1 MVGFQVHLFARYLVE
16 AIAFIELIKQSIL
29 SVLGEWYQQAIE
41 LKATSEMIRNCAI
54 EWL

>member
-1 MVGFQVHLFARYLVE
+1 ME

-41 LKATSEMIRNCAI
+41 LKATGEMIKDCPI
-54 EWL
+54 ERL